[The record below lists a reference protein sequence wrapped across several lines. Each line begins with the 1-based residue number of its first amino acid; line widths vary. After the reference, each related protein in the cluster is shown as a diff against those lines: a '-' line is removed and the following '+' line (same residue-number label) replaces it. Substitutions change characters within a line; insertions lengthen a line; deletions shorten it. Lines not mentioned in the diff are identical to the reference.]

1 VRFAFQDT
9 GGTLLLRPRQP
20 TDGRALPVVVSPDLA
35 AAAGGRGSRIVLDF
49 QDVQVPAVIRATAK
63 RFPGIAADAGSFAIA
78 DGTSLSTAVD
88 ADAPGEGTPGE
99 VWIATDRPAVAGRAL
114 GRPPFS
120 SLVVASQRA
129 LERDLAGDRLAHATA
144 VALLAGALVALALAG
159 IGFWVGVLSELRDER
174 SDFFDL
180 EAQGVPPERL
190 RAQLRVRALIV
201 VGLALCG
208 GIALGLVLA
217 RLVVS
222 FVHVSASTAL
232 PEPPLRL
239 DPAWPESLG
248 VVVAIALLALVV
260 AEVTSL
266 RSFRAERPERA
277 SWSLE

>member
-1 VRFAFQDT
+1 VWLA
-9 GGTLLLRPRQP
+9 
-20 TDGRALPVVVSPDLA
+20 TDHPHTAARALA
-35 AAAGGRGSRIVLDF
+35 
-49 QDVQVPAVIRATAK
+49 
-63 RFPGIAADAGSFAIA
+63 
-78 DGTSLSTAVD
+78 
-88 ADAPGEGTPGE
+88 
-99 VWIATDRPAVAGRAL
+99 
-114 GRPPFS
+114 RPPFS
-120 SLVVASQRA
+120 SLVVASRGA
-129 LERDLAGDRLAHATA
+129 LERELAGDRLAHATA
-144 VALLAGALVALALAG
+144 VALGAGALVALALAA
-159 IGFWVGVLSELRDER
+159 IGFWIGVLSELRDER

-180 EAQGVPPERL
+180 EAQGLPPERL
-190 RAQLRVRALIV
+190 RAQLRVRASIV

-208 GIALGLVLA
+208 GVVLGLVLA

-248 VVVAIALLALVV
+248 VVAAIAVLALLV